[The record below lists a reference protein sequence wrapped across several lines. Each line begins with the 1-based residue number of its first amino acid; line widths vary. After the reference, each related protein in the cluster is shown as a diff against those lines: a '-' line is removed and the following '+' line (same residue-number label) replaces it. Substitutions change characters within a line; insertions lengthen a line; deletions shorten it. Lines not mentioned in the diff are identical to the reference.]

1 MKNISWGDLA
11 IWSYDLFPG
20 FLYGAVVGVNSETGL
35 VKISGYGESTFK
47 PIGVIKGDENIRQ
60 FKQKM
65 EHFLSAKKERD
76 RQLKESD
83 DTKIFAILTQFTEKQ
98 P

>member
-20 FLYGAVVGVNSETGL
+20 FLYGTVVGVNSETGR
-35 VKISGYGESTFK
+35 VKISGYGEFTFK
-47 PIGVIKGDENIRQ
+47 PIGVLKGEENIRQ

-83 DTKIFAILTQFTEKQ
+83 EFKVATILAEFTEKQ